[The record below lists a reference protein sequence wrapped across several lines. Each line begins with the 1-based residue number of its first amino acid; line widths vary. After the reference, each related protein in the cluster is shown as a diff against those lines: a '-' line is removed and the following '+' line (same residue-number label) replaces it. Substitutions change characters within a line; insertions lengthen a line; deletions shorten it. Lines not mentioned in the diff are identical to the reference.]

1 MPTVTRDPLSEPGIP
16 RPNQAEYRETPIS
29 YRGKEITRTM
39 SNKTLLQP
47 IRGKNHKLTY
57 VPKVFKPTNERTCLM
72 FMYIM
77 EQILGQIF
85 QIT

>member
-47 IRGKNHKLTY
+47 IGGKSASKSLY
-57 VPKVFKPTNERTCLM
+57 SYFCRPITN
-72 FMYIM
+72 
-77 EQILGQIF
+77 
-85 QIT
+85 